1 MSGNL
6 VNYKYRGCM
15 GNDNKTG
22 FTKWLG
28 EINIFIEDDLE
39 TARLLKQARE
49 GNKSKASNDSLVSSS
64 TDQSIQRSSS
74 WRQAVTDKKSKS
86 NRGRG

>member
-1 MSGNL
+1 
-6 VNYKYRGCM
+6 M

>member
-1 MSGNL
+1 
-6 VNYKYRGCM
+6 M

-22 FTKWLG
+22 FTKGLG
-28 EINIFIEDDLE
+28 EINSFTEDDLE

-49 GNKSKASNDSLVSSS
+49 ENNSKASNDSLVSSS
-64 TDQSIQRSSS
+64 ADQSIQRSSS
-74 WRQAVTDKKSKS
+74 WREAVTDEKSKS